1 MISYLKSLPKRLD
14 YFLFNKIS
22 SKNHIFNLKIDK
34 NKIEYFLELKNIIDK
49 KNFIWDGDWDK
60 NKISISKY
68 RKYSASYNSIYEIY
82 KENKNYNECEEYM
95 IKSRLIFDGKKSGRG
110 ENLTE
115 LNNYFNSI
123 DKLKNS
129 LDQFGY
135 KSQLELNNNK
145 KNDESG
151 VVIGR
156 HLEIIK
162 LQDKFGGTH
171 RFALCKL
178 LEVKEIIVSVKAVH
192 KSLLQKEDI
201 KKIITMNDNEYIT
214 SLLKKKIEISK

>member
-110 ENLTE
+110 GNLTE

-145 KNDESG
+145 KNDEIG